1 MRRVI
6 VSIIAFAD
14 KHSLAVIIA
23 TICVTVFFAIFLP
36 RLRFNADPN
45 QLIPKDAEAQKL
57 YEKYSWGG
65 ADTERFYIAVE
76 DPEVLT
82 LEKLQYL
89 YQKIQEIKDF
99 DEIDDSINPFNM
111 IVFLKEGRQLK
122 IETLMESKAPPQTEE
137 ELEDFKETI
146 TTNPL
151 CENTVISPDHTA
163 LTTIFTLDLQE
174 DYTELFKQVDR
185 VVKEMEDE
193 FQHVYLAGSVVIN
206 NTSKDLLIRDMPKLL
221 GIAILVIVFMYYIG
235 FRAKR
240 SILLPLLV
248 VCVGTLWTL
257 GFMGLMG
264 FPVTFISIIT
274 PPLVITLG
282 SSYSIHLLNQYFS
295 EKNGSTGGS
304 RITHALYHINKT
316 IIMAALTTAASF
328 LSFLFSS
335 IPYTQEFGIATS
347 LGIIFCALLSLFF
360 FPAVLTRLPQ
370 PTEEQRRRI
379 LHGPVTRFMV
389 VLGRLIFP
397 LRYVVPFFLA
407 LVFVICIFT
416 LRNLTYGM
424 EYASLFKAKERT
436 IEDNT
441 AFGEKFGGFTFI
453 RLNLEAPE
461 GMKNYFIDSQVLET
475 VGEFEDIMKQ
485 NPYVLAVQSFPT
497 YLQMLNDIMTG
508 EKRIPERRPLTL
520 LLSRYLKA
528 LEDTTYGRE
537 MTGKLFNEDFTRLT
551 ITFRIHDKE
560 RNALIGDEGIRT
572 FIENLREEAN
582 NYFAGNI
589 TPQVWG
595 ISVVTISVLDMLRRD
610 QFVSITI
617 SFIVIFFI
625 TAFAF
630 RSFKYGLL
638 SLIPLA
644 VGIALNFIFMALLGI
659 ELNAINIT
667 FSSVVIGIGVDDS
680 IHLLLQF
687 RRQRS
692 INPGDSRKIITETLI
707 HTGRPILLTSVS
719 VISGLLVL
727 AFSSFTPVMD
737 FGLLVASALFTTT
750 LSALIIL
757 PSILILVEQFHLRR
771 IKGESSVE

>member
-6 VSIIAFAD
+6 VSIIDFAD
-14 KHSLAVIIA
+14 KHSSAVIIA
-23 TICVTVFFAIFLP
+23 TICVTIFFTIFLP
-36 RLRFNADPN
+36 RLRFNADLN
-45 QLIPKDAEAQKL
+45 QLIPKEAEAQKL

-76 DPEVLT
+76 DPKVLT

-89 YQKIQEIKDF
+89 YEKIQKIEGF
-99 DEIDDSINPFNM
+99 DEIEDSINPFNM
-111 IVFLKEGRQLK
+111 IVFLKEGRRLK
-122 IETLMESKAPPQTEE
+122 IDTLTESKAPPKTAE
-137 ELEDFKETI
+137 ELEDFKDII

-174 DYTELFKQVDR
+174 DYTELFHRVDN
-185 VVKEMEDE
+185 VVKEMEEE
-193 FQHVYLAGSVVIN
+193 FEHVYLAGSVVIN
-206 NTSKDLLIRDMPKLL
+206 NTAKDLLIRDMPKLL
-221 GIAILVIVFMYYIG
+221 VIAIVVIVFMYYIG

-248 VCVGTLWTL
+248 VCIGTLWTL

-264 FPVTFISIIT
+264 FPVTYMSIIT

-295 EKNGSTGGS
+295 ERKGDSDGS

-347 LGIIFCALLSLFF
+347 LGIIFCAILSLFF
-360 FPAVLTRLPQ
+360 FPAVLTRLRQ
-370 PTEEQRRRI
+370 PTEEQRKRI
-379 LHGPVTRFMV
+379 LKGPVTRFMI
-389 VLGRLIFP
+389 VLGRLVFP

-407 LVFVICIFT
+407 LVFVVCIFT
-416 LRNLTYGM
+416 LRNLTYGA

-461 GMKNYFIDSQVLET
+461 EDENYFLNSQVLKN
-475 VGEFEDIMKQ
+475 VGDFEDLMRK
-485 NPYVLAVQSFPT
+485 NPYVLTVQSFPS
-497 YLQMLNDIMTG
+497 YLQMLNDIMTDDNS
-508 EKRIPERRPLTL
+508 IPERRPLIL
-520 LLSRYLKA
+520 LLSRYLRA

-537 MTGKLFNEDFTRLT
+537 MTGQLFNEDFTRLT
-551 ITFRIHDKE
+551 LTFRIHDKA

-572 FIENLREEAN
+572 FIDTLREEADS
-582 NYFAGNI
+582 YFSKSI

-595 ISVVTISVLDMLRRD
+595 ISVVTISVLDMLKRD

-644 VGIALNFIFMALLGI
+644 VGIALNFIFMALLNI

-692 INPGDSRKIITETLI
+692 IHSGDSRKIITETLI

-719 VISGLLVL
+719 VIAGLLVL
-727 AFSSFTPVMD
+727 VFSSFTPVMD

-757 PSILILVEQFHLRR
+757 PSILILVERPSVSNV
-771 IKGESSVE
+771 KG